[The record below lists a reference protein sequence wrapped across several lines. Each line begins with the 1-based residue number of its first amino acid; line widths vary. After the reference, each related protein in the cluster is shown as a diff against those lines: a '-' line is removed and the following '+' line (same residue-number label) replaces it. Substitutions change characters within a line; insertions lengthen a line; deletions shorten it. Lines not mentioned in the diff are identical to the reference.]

1 MLYKILRSMNLF
13 SLGSERRRISSFA
26 FVTLILTAE
35 WIFIKVVK
43 FEEYIFKF
51 SREVTDDISQTER
64 LKNLVQRSRSNQLQF
79 SPLETLFICI
89 LPLFHVELLASY

>member
-1 MLYKILRSMNLF
+1 MFQNIFPKFSLSSNYDAVVGKTENKSVSFPVVCMLYKILRSMNLF

-43 FEEYIFKF
+43 FEEY
-51 SREVTDDISQTER
+51 
-64 LKNLVQRSRSNQLQF
+64 SN
-79 SPLETLFICI
+79 S
-89 LPLFHVELLASY
+89 VEK